1 MKLSYSLEMTALQI
15 THQRIDDIPLLL
27 AIMVEMGIPQEID
40 KQIQPHGLWQG
51 ISVGTVVTIWLCY
64 ILTEH
69 DHRLVAVR
77 EWVQERQALF
87 NRLLG
92 IQLRDT
98 DLSDDRLA
106 NVLRMLGEAEKQTAL
121 DQALVQEWITLYELP
136 TAVTRHDSTTVSV
149 YQEAGDEE
157 SLIGYGHSKDHRP
170 DLAQFKVMLSTL
182 DPVGLPLTCQ
192 LLNGKRADD
201 GLYIPSYDQT
211 RATLG
216 HRHFLAVGDSKM
228 GAIATRA
235 YLAAGSSYYLCAF
248 REPAADG
255 VELAQ
260 WLETALAQETKW
272 QAVEQVDESSG
283 EIKTIAHLYAWER
296 RQSHLHEQTGESLT
310 WTERV
315 LVTRSLALQAG
326 LKTKREQA
334 RQRLYAELDRLAQP
348 AKQGRKRYRQQEAL
362 RQEVITLLDRY
373 HLNDIVSVTLKAAPH
388 PDGGQRWL
396 VAGYQCDQAAWQQ
409 MVDRLGWQ
417 VYLSNAPTT
426 LYPDPDLVL
435 TYRRQ
440 PRLEQGIARLKSR
453 NLHIHPVFLHDEQRI
468 AGLTWLLFLA
478 LRLIVLLEFRLRHQ
492 LAQRDEEIVGLNPAA
507 KNQTTDRPTTE
518 RVLKAFG
525 NITFSIIDL
534 GPVVHYHVTP
544 LTPTQ
549 QHILSLLNL
558 SDDIYLR
565 LAEPQSK
572 PLLNLRE

>member
-1 MKLSYSLEMTALQI
+1 MTALQI
-15 THQRIDDIPLLL
+15 RHQRIDDIPLLL
-27 AIMVEMGIPQEID
+27 AIMVEMGIAQAID

-51 ISVGTVVTIWLCY
+51 ISVGTIVTIWLSY

-77 EWVQERQALF
+77 EWVGERQALF

-92 IQLRDT
+92 IALRDT
-98 DLSDDRLA
+98 DLTDDRLA
-106 NVLRMLGEAEKQTAL
+106 NVLSMLGAADKQTAL
-121 DQALVQEWITLYELP
+121 DQALVQGWISLYELP

-149 YQEAGDEE
+149 YQEAGDED

-182 DPVGLPLTCQ
+182 DPLGLPLTCQ
-192 LLNGKRADD
+192 MLNGKRADD

-211 RATLG
+211 IATLG
-216 HRHFLAVGDSKM
+216 HRQFLAVGDSKM

-235 YLAAGSSYYLCAF
+235 YLAAGGSYYLCAF

-255 VELAQ
+255 AGLSQ
-260 WLETALAQETKW
+260 WVQTALTRANKW
-272 QAVEQVDESSG
+272 QAVEQVDEQTG
-283 EIKTIAHLYAWER
+283 EIKTIAHLYLWER
-296 RQSHLHEQTGESLT
+296 QQSHRHPQTGESHT

-315 LVTRSLALQAG
+315 LVTHSLALQAG

-334 RQRLYAELDRLAQP
+334 RQRLYAQLDSLARP
-348 AKQGRKRYRQQEAL
+348 AKQGRKRYRQQEELA
-362 RQEVITLLDRY
+362 QEVTTLLNRY
-373 HLNDIVSVTLKAAPH
+373 HLDGIVSVTLKATAH
-388 PDGGQRWL
+388 SDGGQRWL
-396 VAGYQCDQAAWQQ
+396 VAGYQCDQLAWQQ
-409 MVDRLGWQ
+409 LINRLGWQ
-417 VYLSNAPTT
+417 VYLSNAPAS
-426 LYPDPDLVL
+426 LYSGPDLVL

-453 NLHIHPVFLHDEQRI
+453 NLHIRPVFLHDEQRI

-478 LRLIVLLEFRLRHQ
+478 LRVIVLLEFRLRRQ
-492 LAQRDEEIVGLNPAA
+492 LAQRGEAIVGLNPAS
-507 KNQTTDRPTTE
+507 KNQSTDRPTTE
-518 RVLKAFG
+518 RTLKAFG

-534 GPVVHYHVTP
+534 GSVVHYHVTP

-565 LAEPQSK
+565 LADPQPK

>member
-1 MKLSYSLEMTALQI
+1 MTALQI

-27 AIMVEMGIPQEID
+27 AIMVEMGIAQEID

-77 EWVQERQALF
+77 EWVEERQVLF

-98 DLSDDRLA
+98 DLTDDRLA
-106 NVLRMLGEAEKQTAL
+106 NVLTMLGEIENQSVL
-121 DQALVQEWITLYELP
+121 DQRFVQGWITLYELP
-136 TAVTRHDSTTVSV
+136 HAVTRHDRTTVSV
-149 YQEAGDEE
+149 YQESGDED

-182 DPVGLPLTCQ
+182 DPVGLPLTCR

-211 RATLG
+211 IATVG
-216 HRHFLAVGDSKM
+216 HRQFLAVGDSKM

-235 YLAAGSSYYLCAF
+235 YLAAGGSYYLCAF

-255 VELAQ
+255 AELAR
-260 WLETALAQETKW
+260 WLETALAQETDW

-283 EIKTIAHLYAWER
+283 EIKTIAHLYVWER
-296 RQSHLHEQTGESLT
+296 RQSQPHPQTGESFT

-315 LVTRSLALQAG
+315 LVGRSLALQAG
-326 LKTKREQA
+326 LKSKREQA
-334 RQRLYAELDRLAQP
+334 RQRLYAELDKLAQP
-348 AKQGRKRYRQQEAL
+348 AKQGRKRYHHQEELA
-362 RQEVITLLDRY
+362 QEVTTLLDRY
-373 HLNDIVSVTLKAAPH
+373 HLPGIVTVTLQAKPH
-388 PDGGQRWL
+388 RDGGQRWL
-396 VAGYQCDQAAWQQ
+396 VADYHCDEAAWQR
-409 MVDRLGWQ
+409 MIDRLGWQ
-417 VYLSNAPTT
+417 VYLSNAPAT
-426 LYPDPDLVL
+426 LYADPDLLL

-453 NLHIHPVFLHDEQRI
+453 NLHSRPVFLHDEQRI

-492 LAQRDEEIVGLNPAA
+492 LAQRDEQIVGLNPAS
-507 KNQTTDRPTTE
+507 KNQSTDRPTTE
-518 RVLKAFG
+518 RALKAFG
-525 NITFSIIDL
+525 NITFSMIDL

-565 LAEPQSK
+565 LADPQPN